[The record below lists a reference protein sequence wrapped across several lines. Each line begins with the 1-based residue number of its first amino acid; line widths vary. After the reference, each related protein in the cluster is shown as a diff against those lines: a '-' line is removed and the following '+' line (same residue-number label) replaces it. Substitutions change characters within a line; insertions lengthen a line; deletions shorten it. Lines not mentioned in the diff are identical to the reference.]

1 MNVVARYFEMWN
13 TGDTTSVAEIVAPNW
28 IDHAHPEV
36 TGPESVALAVS
47 SVRAARPGLHFEIEA
62 ILSGDGLVTA
72 TGSVGGARL
81 TWVIRLQDGL
91 MAEMHTYREEAT

>member
-13 TGDTTSVAEIVAPNW
+13 TGDTSSVAEIVAPNW
-28 IDHAHPEV
+28 VDHDHPEV
-36 TGPESVALAVS
+36 TGPESVAQAVS
-47 SVRAARPGLHFEIEA
+47 SVRAARPGLRFEIEA

-81 TWVIRLQDGL
+81 TWVVRLAEGL

>member
-13 TGDTTSVAEIVAPNW
+13 TGDTSSVAEIVAPKW
-28 IDHAHPEV
+28 VDHSHPEV
-36 TGPESVALAVS
+36 TGSASVARAVS
-47 SVRAARPGLHFEIEA
+47 SVRAARPGLRFEIEA
-62 ILSGDGLVTA
+62 ILPGDGLVTA

-81 TWVIRLQDGL
+81 TWVVRLQDGL